1 MDIAVQ
7 WGVLR
12 RLRGDTGA
20 RAWPLVATIVLDA
33 IILGAFTIV
42 TIGRDPLTLLV
53 ASVIGAALF
62 LSQWLVVRHAR
73 AE

>member
-1 MDIAVQ
+1 M
-7 WGVLR
+7 
-12 RLRGDTGA
+12 
-20 RAWPLVATIVLDA
+20 LDG